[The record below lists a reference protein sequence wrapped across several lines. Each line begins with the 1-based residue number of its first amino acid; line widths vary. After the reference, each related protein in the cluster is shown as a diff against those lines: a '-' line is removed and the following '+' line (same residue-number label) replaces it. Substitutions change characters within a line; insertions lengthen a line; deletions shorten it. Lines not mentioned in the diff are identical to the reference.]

1 MNELHSVL
9 RTENK
14 YLLTQAQALL
24 CKRRVAS
31 ILRADPN
38 NNLSGYLVRSL
49 YFDTVEDSD
58 YFDKID
64 GLEDRRKLRL
74 RIYHP
79 DAAFAKLE
87 LKEKSGAYQRKRSLT
102 VTREQAELLAA
113 GDFTPLNQSD
123 HPFAIELRNLAVCH
137 TYRPKSIVEYQRCA
151 FLHPTNNIR
160 ITFDFNVRAGLV
172 PQSFFLKSPLLCPV
186 LPPENV
192 LLEVKFDR
200 FLLSYIKDAVNVC
213 DCSPV
218 ALSKYCMA
226 KMVGI

>member
-14 YLLTQAQALL
+14 YLLTQAQSFS
-24 CKRRVAS
+24 CKHRVAS

-38 NNLSGYLVRSL
+38 NGLSGYLVRSL
-49 YFDTVEDSD
+49 YFDTVEDRD
-58 YFDKID
+58 YYDKID

-102 VTREQAELLAA
+102 VTREQAELLST
-113 GDFTPLNQSD
+113 GDFTPLNRSE

-137 TYRPKSIVEYQRCA
+137 AYRPKNVVEYQRCA

-160 ITFDFNVRAGLV
+160 ITFDSNVRAGLV
-172 PQSFFLKSPLLCPV
+172 PQSFFAKSPLLCPV
-186 LPPENV
+186 LPLENI

-200 FLLSYIKDAVNVC
+200 FLLSYIKEAASVC

-218 ALSKYCMA
+218 AFSKYCMA
-226 KMVGI
+226 KMVGM